1 MLRNVFLAASA
12 AAYILL
18 TRATDALAAGDP
30 SKVGDKLFNIVSP
43 NVKSLWK
50 LGVLVAIVGILFT
63 RPKGSFV
70 AATFIAIVVSGVI
83 IFNTTGFSHMVN
95 AVGDKI
101 L

>member
-18 TRATDALAAGDP
+18 TRVTDALAADP
-30 SKVGDKLFNIVSP
+30 SKIGDNVLHIVSP
-43 NVKSLWK
+43 NVKSFWK
-50 LGVLVAIVGILFT
+50 IGVLIAVVVIVLT

-70 AATFIAIVVSGVI
+70 AATFLAILVSGAI
-83 IFNTTGFSHMVN
+83 IFNPDGFSHMVN
-95 AVGDKI
+95 AVGNKV